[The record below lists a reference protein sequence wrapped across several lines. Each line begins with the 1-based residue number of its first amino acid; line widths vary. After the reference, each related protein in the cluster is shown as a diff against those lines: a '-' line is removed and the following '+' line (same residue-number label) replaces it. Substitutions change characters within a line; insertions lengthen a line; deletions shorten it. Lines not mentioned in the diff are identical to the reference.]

1 MLPVFR
7 PMFFGVYLAFPNRKE
22 EVLPVFL
29 EKSVGVIFSKFLVR
43 NKGEM
48 LPVLEK
54 LGVDAIRLRQNR
66 GNAAHFAI
74 RLQKNMELPGTIPTP
89 QRQNPES

>member
-29 EKSVGVIFSKFLVR
+29 ENNVGVNFSKFLVR

-48 LPVLEK
+48 LPFFREK
-54 LGVDAIRLRQNR
+54 YGGAIRLLQIRVPNR
-66 GNAAHFAI
+66 GKCCPS
-74 RLQKNMELPGTIPTP
+74 R
-89 QRQNPES
+89 